1 MKRHLILTPIF
12 LLAAAALADDHG
24 DSRSAATPVAPT
36 STTSGHLDQGDRDYF
51 RIELTAAGT
60 LALSS
65 SSGIDTV
72 GRLED
77 SRGARIITDNNSG
90 EGKNFRVVRDLE
102 PGLYYLLVRGRKGA
116 AGAYVLTAD
125 FVLLDDHGNS
135 RSEATQVSVESSTAG
150 SLERTGDVDYFRIP
164 VGEAGLLVVASGGD
178 TDTAGRLEQ
187 GDGTVLAADDDAGDG
202 DNFRIA
208 HNVGAGAHY
217 VAVSGFN
224 DARTG
229 EYSLDV
235 SFTPAPTHEDGD
247 LRLAGGSDTSGRLEI
262 LHNGKWGTICDD
274 KFGAPDAAVAC
285 RQLGFA
291 RATQWGR
298 SLASGTGQI
307 WLDDLAC
314 TGTESHLYQCP
325 HAGFGNNNC
334 IHFEDVAVTCADTDP
349 APVPDPDPPPT
360 PDPDPDP
367 TPDPDPVT
375 VEISTDTTRI
385 FEGRGASLTLTRRGP
400 ATSLSAPLNVRF
412 QVSETGDMLFRPLP
426 TNINIPAESHVVT
439 LRVATVD
446 DAVGE
451 TDSTVTITVTEGE
464 GYEVGSPAAASFLVA
479 DNDVPVV
486 AGFTLVNA
494 STGADVQVL
503 TDGTVVNLTDASE
516 DLFGIRADMISSGA
530 GPVRLALVGEGWTH
544 LHTPDAAP
552 YSLFGTQDGQI
563 VGREFPA
570 GNYHIGARPESGAP
584 LSLSFTIEYDTPPPP
599 EPPESDPPPPQ
610 EGDLRLADGSK
621 TSGRLEIL
629 HNGKWGTI
637 CDDAFGAPDAAV
649 ACRQLGFARATQW
662 GRSLASGTGRIWL
675 DDLACTGAESHLD
688 QCSHPGFGNHNCIH
702 FEDVAVTCAA
712 PEPEPTPTLDPPTG
726 ALVDRTSGTHLRFN
740 WDPPAGTATGAL
752 IYDVC
757 IAAGTADC
765 TPAARRYAR
774 PFHQQ
779 GTDRWHFHLFGDP
792 NGGADG
798 LTPGT
803 TYRMCVLARREDEFS
818 PTVCITGATSGG

>member
-1 MKRHLILTPIF
+1 MTPWAG
-12 LLAAAALADDHG
+12 LRTAAA
-24 DSRSAATPVAPT
+24 P
-36 STTSGHLDQGDRDYF
+36 
-51 RIELTAAGT
+51 
-60 LALSS
+60 
-65 SSGIDTV
+65 
-72 GRLED
+72 
-77 SRGARIITDNNSG
+77 RIITDNNSG
-90 EGKNFRVVRDLE
+90 EGKNFSIVRDLE
-102 PGLYYLLVRGRKGA
+102 PGVYYLLVRGRKGA
-116 AGAYVLTAD
+116 TGAYVLTAE
-125 FVLLDDHGNS
+125 FVPLDDHGNS
-135 RSEATQVSVESSTAG
+135 RSRATQVSVESSTAG
-150 SLERTGDVDYFRIP
+150 SLEHTGDVDYFRIP
-164 VGEAGLLVVASGGD
+164 VAEAGLLVVASGGD
-178 TDTAGRLEQ
+178 TDTTGRLEQ
-187 GDGTVLAADDDAGDG
+187 GDGTVLAADDDGGAG

-208 HNVGAGAHY
+208 HNVEAGAHY
-217 VAVSGFN
+217 VAVGGFN

-235 SFTPAPTHEDGD
+235 GFTPAPTHEDGD
-247 LRLAGGSDTSGRLEI
+247 LRLAGGSETSGRLEI
-262 LHNGKWGTICDD
+262 WYNGEWGTICDD
-274 KFGAPDAAVAC
+274 EFGAPDAAVAC
-285 RQLGFA
+285 HQLGYA
-291 RATQWGR
+291 RATRWGR
-298 SLASGTGQI
+298 SLASGTGHI

-314 TGTESHLYQCP
+314 IGHESHLYQCR

-334 IHFEDVAVTCADTDP
+334 IHFEDVAVTCAADDPDP
-349 APVPDPDPPPT
+349 APVPDPDPAPT
-360 PDPDPDP
+360 PDPDPDPTPDPDPDPAPDPDP

-375 VEISTDTTRI
+375 VEISTETTRI

-486 AGFTLVNA
+486 SGFTLVNA

-503 TDGTVVNLTDASE
+503 TDGAVVNLTDASE

-530 GPVRLALVGEGWTH
+530 GPVRLSLLGEWWGVS
-544 LHTPDAAP
+544 HTPEAAP

-563 VGREFPA
+563 VGRELPP
-570 GNYHIGARPESGAP
+570 GNYHIDARPESGAP
-584 LSLSFTIEYDTPPPP
+584 LSLSFTIEIDA
-599 EPPESDPPPPQ
+599 PPPPQ
-610 EGDLRLADGSK
+610 EGDLRLADGSQ

-629 HNGKWGTI
+629 HNGEWGTV

-649 ACRQLGFARATQW
+649 ACRQLGNAKATWW
-662 GRSLASGTGRIWL
+662 GRSRASGTGRIWL

-688 QCSHPGFGNHNCIH
+688 QCPHAGFGNHNCIH

-712 PEPEPTPTLDPPTG
+712 PEPEPAPTLDPPTG

-765 TPAARRYAR
+765 APAARRYAR

-803 TYRMCVLARREDEFS
+803 TYRMCVLARRGDEFS
-818 PTVCITGATSGG
+818 PTVCVTGATSGG